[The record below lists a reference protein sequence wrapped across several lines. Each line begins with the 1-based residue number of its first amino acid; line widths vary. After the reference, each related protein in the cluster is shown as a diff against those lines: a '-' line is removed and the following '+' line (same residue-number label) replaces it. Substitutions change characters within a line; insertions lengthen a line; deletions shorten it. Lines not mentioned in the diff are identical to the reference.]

1 MMLYGATIVQAEK
14 INQRPINQ
22 LVEDKI
28 TNQLVEDK
36 TTNNQ
41 EDLTILNQLT
51 PHQLTPHIHN
61 NKLALTHVQ
70 VV

>member
-36 TTNNQ
+36 TTTNNL
-41 EDLTILNQLT
+41 EENLTILNQ
-51 PHQLTPHIHN
+51 QLTPHIHNNN